1 MATTSLK
8 PIPAAS
14 FDENKARHLLSR
26 AGFGGPPRQVA
37 FLAGLGLKKA
47 VDFLVDYESI
57 DISALPKPQYD
68 SDIVRPLRGDVMK
81 MLGDGKSGDAK
92 AIREKLRM
100 EFLQRQAE
108 DRLQMAG
115 IEQWWLT
122 RMIAT
127 PRPLEEKLVLLWHG
141 HFASNNR
148 TVDDS
153 FLMLQQNVLFR
164 KHANGNFGE
173 LVMGVIRDPAML
185 KFLNNNSNRKGHP
198 NENLARELME
208 LFTLGVGAYG
218 ENDIKQ
224 GARALTGYGVE
235 DNDFAFHRN
244 AHDEGQKEILGRKG
258 LFDGEDFVRILLG
271 RPQCPLFISYK
282 LYRHFVGDIDEKPT
296 DTQETVIRAMAKV
309 LSDNRYELKPVLKT
323 LFMSEHFYDPQIV
336 GGMVKSPA
344 QLLVGTARMLNTPA
358 RNSGT
363 LAAAMSMM
371 GQQLFEPPSVAG
383 WDGGR
388 GWINTSTLFVRQ
400 NLATYL
406 ITGKV
411 PGDQNWSQDTVGY
424 DPLFLLADL
433 ADRSPGSTVNLLSNL
448 LLGEHAAAGRR
459 EELTKYLAARRG
471 GITQGSVLAML
482 MLITAM
488 PEYQLC

>member
-1 MATTSLK
+1 MNA
-8 PIPAAS
+8 
-14 FDENKARHLLSR
+14 HGVVLLQQ
-26 AGFGGPPRQVA
+26 AGFGERVRAALADDEVIQHPDIDGGQGTLQPLGDRTISGRGLGVPRGVLMRQDQRRSVERQRT
-37 FLAGLGLKKA
+37 LDHHPRIHAGL
-47 VDFLVDYESI
+47 VDR
-57 DISALPKPQYD
+57 AL
-68 SDIVRPLRGDVMK
+68 
-81 MLGDGKSGDAK
+81 
-92 AIREKLRM
+92 E
-100 EFLQRQAE
+100 QRFIGE
-108 DRLQMAG
+108 H
-115 IEQWWLT
+115 
-122 RMIAT
+122 
-127 PRPLEEKLVLLWHG
+127 LVL
-141 HFASNNR
+141 
-148 TVDDS
+148 V
-153 FLMLQQNVLFR
+153 VE
-164 KHANGNFGE
+164 KH
-173 LVMGVIRDPAML
+173 
-185 KFLNNNSNRKGHP
+185 
-198 NENLARELME
+198 
-208 LFTLGVGAYG
+208 
-218 ENDIKQ
+218 
-224 GARALTGYGVE
+224 
-235 DNDFAFHRN
+235 
-244 AHDEGQKEILGRKG
+244 
-258 LFDGEDFVRILLG
+258 DGEDFVRILLG

-296 DTQETVIRAMAKV
+296 DTQEAVIRAMAKV

-323 LFMSEHFYDPQIV
+323 LFKSEHFYDPQIV
-336 GGMVKSPA
+336 GGLVKSPA

-433 ADRSPGSTVNLLSNL
+433 AERSPGSTVNLLSNL

>member
-1 MATTSLK
+1 MATASLK
-8 PIPAAS
+8 PIPTKA
-14 FDENKARHLLSR
+14 FDEGKARHLLAR
-26 AGFGGPPRQVA
+26 AGFGGPPRQIS
-37 FLAGLGLKKA
+37 FLAGLGLEKA
-47 VDFLVDYESI
+47 VDFLVDYETI
-57 DISALPKPQYD
+57 DITSLPKPQYD
-68 SDIVRPLRGDVMK
+68 SDLIRPLRGDVMK
-81 MLGDGKSGDAK
+81 MLGDGKGGDAK
-92 AIREKLRM
+92 VIREKIRQ

-115 IEQWWLT
+115 IEQWWLA

-141 HFASNNR
+141 HFASNFR

-173 LVMGVIRDPAML
+173 MALAIVRDPAML

-218 ENDIKQ
+218 EDDIKQ

-235 DNDFAFHRN
+235 DNDFEFHKN
-244 AHDEGQKEILGRKG
+244 AHDDGQKEILGRKG
-258 LFDGEDFVRILLG
+258 NFDGEDFVRIILG
-271 RPQCPLFISYK
+271 RPQCPLFVCYK

-296 DTQETVIRAMAKV
+296 DSQEAVIRAMAKT
-309 LSDNRYELKPVLKT
+309 LGENRYELKPVLKM
-323 LFMSEHFYDPQIV
+323 LFTSEHFYDPQIV
-336 GGMVKSPA
+336 AGQVKSPA
-344 QLLVGTARMLNTPA
+344 QLLVGTARMLNTPT
-358 RNSGT
+358 RNLGT
-363 LAAAMSMM
+363 LTAAMNMM

-406 ITGKV
+406 ISGKV

-424 DPLFLLADL
+424 DPMFLISDL
-433 ADRSPGSTVNLLSNL
+433 ADKSPDKVVDLLVDV
-448 LLGEHAAAGRR
+448 LLGAHVEAARR
-459 EELTKYLAARRG
+459 AELSKYLAARRG
-471 GITQGSVLAML
+471 GVTQGSVLATL
-482 MLITAM
+482 MLVTAM